1 MKKIIALILAFMLL
15 SSICAGAKG
24 LEFQM
29 GSNTMYERNEK
40 IESFEIETA
49 PYTKNGRTMVP
60 VRIISE
66 RFGALVGWNGEK
78 QEVSIKKDGKEIILN
93 LGSDIA
99 YVNGEAI
106 KLDAAP
112 EEIGGRTMVPIRF
125 ISENLGMKVKYIA
138 PTEHVYITDEDAVM
152 TVNGVDIF
160 ADTFISL
167 LPNLGVDIS
176 GDSLEILLPQAID
189 LIGSVYA
196 SASYYQNKGEKL
208 IIDETESFKSMVE
221 EYNNIEEKFFLVSP
235 FIDAVDCDSFMANF
249 FRSKISEED
258 FDSAKKWYAENYMSA
273 KHILVTF
280 EGRTKAEAKK
290 IIDDIYKKAK
300 KGSDFDSL
308 IEKYGEDPGMQ
319 ASPEGYT
326 FTKGEMVKE
335 FEDATLALKDN
346 QISPVIETS
355 YGYHIV
361 KRIPLGEIS
370 QETAAKMAEEFAY
383 QRIMDEA
390 IKGSEIKVHKTI
402 PELAKMINNK

>member
-1 MKKIIALILAFMLL
+1 MKRIVALIAAFMLL
-15 SSICAGAKG
+15 SSVCAGARG

-40 IESFEIETA
+40 IETSKIETP

-78 QEVSIKKDGKEIILN
+78 QEVSIKKGDKEIILN
-93 LGSDIA
+93 LGSDTA

-138 PTEHVYITDEDAVM
+138 STEHVFITDEDAVM

-167 LPNLGVDIS
+167 LPNIGVDIND
-176 GDSLEILLPQAID
+176 DSLEMFLPQAID

-196 SASYYQNKGEKL
+196 AASYYQNKGEKL
-208 IIDETESFKSMVE
+208 IVDESESFKSIVE
-221 EYNNIEEKFFLVSP
+221 EYNNIEEKIFLVSP
-235 FIDAVDCDSFMANF
+235 FIDAIECDSFITNLL
-249 FRSKISEED
+249 RIKISVED
-258 FDSAKKWYAENYMSA
+258 FDSAQKWYAENYMSA
-273 KHILVTF
+273 KHILVAF

-290 IIDDIYKKAK
+290 IIDDVYKKAK
-300 KGSDFDSL
+300 AGSDFDSL
-308 IEKYGEDPGMQ
+308 IEKYGEDPGME
-319 ASPEGYT
+319 AYPEGYT

-335 FEDATLALKDN
+335 FENATLALKDN
-346 QISPVIETS
+346 QISPIIETS
-355 YGYHIV
+355 YGYHII
-361 KRIPLGEIS
+361 KRIPLGEINR
-370 QETAAKMAEEFAY
+370 ETAAKMAEEFAY
-383 QRIMDEA
+383 KRIMNEA
-390 IKGSEIKVHKTI
+390 IKGSQITVHRSI
-402 PELAKMINNK
+402 AELAAMINNK

>member
-1 MKKIIALILAFMLL
+1 MKKIIALIVAFMLL
-15 SSICAGAKG
+15 SSVCAGAKG

-78 QEVSIKKDGKEIILN
+78 QEVSIKKDDKEVILN
-93 LGSDIA
+93 LGSDTA

-138 PTEHVYITDEDAVM
+138 PTEHVFITDEDAVM
-152 TVNGVDIF
+152 TINGVDIF

-167 LPNLGVDIS
+167 LPNLGVDINS
-176 GDSLEILLPQAID
+176 DSLEMLLPQAID

-196 SASYYQNKGEKL
+196 AASYYQNKGEKL
-208 IIDETESFKSMVE
+208 IVDESESFKAIAE
-221 EYNNIEEKFFLVSP
+221 EYSSIEEKIFLISP
-235 FIDAVDCDSFMANF
+235 FIDAIESDSFITNF
-249 FRSKISEED
+249 LLAKISNED

-273 KHILVTF
+273 KHVLVTF
-280 EGRTKAEAKK
+280 EGRTKNEAKK
-290 IIDDIYKKAK
+290 IIDDVYKKAK
-300 KGSDFDSL
+300 AGSDFDSL
-308 IEKYGEDPGMQ
+308 IEKYGEDPGMK
-319 ASPEGYT
+319 SYPEGYT

-355 YGYHIV
+355 YGYHII
-361 KRIPLGEIS
+361 KRIPLGEIDK
-370 QETAAKMAEEFAY
+370 ETAAQMAEEFAY
-383 QRIMDEA
+383 NRIMDEA
-390 IKGSEIKVHKTI
+390 IKGSQITVHKTI
-402 PELAKMINNK
+402 PELCEMIKNK